1 MVTNNEA
8 RTSTAILAAAFLVF
22 VFASAWIHPRNPN
35 QDPNFLSQHLDLLPG
50 FVRRAAVEDLR
61 TERPRR

>member
-1 MVTNNEA
+1 MTTKNQ
-8 RTSTAILAAAFLVF
+8 RPILQAAAVLGAAFLLVRF
-22 VFASAWIHPRNPN
+22 GISGIRSRNPN

-61 TERPRR
+61 TERP